1 MVKDERFYDRF
12 DRVFGD
18 YFRGQ
23 ETLFDE
29 ILGEIPLEWLKK
41 QKALNLSPEEK
52 ALIESLGGWDKL
64 MEALPEH
71 IALTRSEPG
80 CLVFEVTADNENP
93 GVFRVREE
101 FADREAFQLHQ
112 TRMQTS
118 RWGAVSQNVA
128 RHYVIS
134 EG

>member
-1 MVKDERFYDRF
+1 MTKV
-12 DRVFGD
+12 
-18 YFRGQ
+18 
-23 ETLFDE
+23 TLTGH
-29 ILGEIPLEWLKK
+29 IVV
-41 QKALNLSPEEK
+41 PESDL
-52 ALIESLGGWDKL
+52 AAV

-93 GVFRVREE
+93 SVFRVREE